1 MTKTVSALIFAGM
14 LAVLSVSF
22 SVAHAGR
29 FSWFDEPYAAER
41 LWLDGVATRPSANVL
56 SIGFG
61 NTVFRSFA
69 SSRMMDDESSYIA
82 AEETQFEPNAFYLY
96 GELGDERIAGLLMQ
110 PSSGFGA
117 ETVGESQRLSVL
129 AAKWQR
135 RLNEIHSVSLA
146 ASYAE
151 TLSAMQSVPELLD
164 TRAALSWTSKWG
176 DGMRPGLTGSVFV
189 GDETARDSAYHQIGR
204 RYFGFS
210 LAGELSM
217 FRDHTQ
223 YLSYRTQRYL
233 YSDNEDLPYGSS
245 YLDEG
250 SLLAAGWRWQV
261 QRNWSVHAEANFG
274 LNGTSQDLLNP
285 QHNRVIFGTRFDFR

>member
-1 MTKTVSALIFAGM
+1 MTRIASAIAFAGT
-14 LAVLSVSF
+14 LAVLSVSI
-22 SVAHAGR
+22 SVAQAGR

-41 LWLDGVATRPSANVL
+41 LWLDGVATRPTANAL

-61 NTVFRSFA
+61 DAMFRSFA
-69 SSRMMDDESSYIA
+69 ASRIMNDESGHLA
-82 AEETQFEPNAFYLY
+82 AEETHFEPNAFYLY
-96 GELGDERIAGLLMQ
+96 GELGEERAVGVLVQ
-110 PSSGFGA
+110 PSAGFGV
-117 ETVGESQRLSVL
+117 ETTGESQRLSVL

-135 RLNEIHSVSLA
+135 RLTAIHSVSLA

-151 TLSAMQSVPELLD
+151 TPSAIQSAPDFLD

-176 DGMRPGLTGSVFV
+176 DGMRPGITGSVFV
-189 GDETARDSAYHQIGR
+189 GDESARDAAYHQIGR

-210 LAGELSM
+210 LAGELSP

-223 YLSYRTQRYL
+223 YLSFRTQRYL
-233 YSDNEDLPYGSS
+233 YSDSEEIPYGFSR
-245 YLDEG
+245 LDEG

-274 LNGTSQDLLNP
+274 LNGTNQDSLYP
-285 QHNRVIFGTRFDFR
+285 QYNRVIFGTRFDFR